1 LEDLEERPWAAHS
14 QRAQFL
20 FAVLGARVS
29 EVFATTLG
37 FEEVEFVD

>member
-1 LEDLEERPWAAHS
+1 MEDVEERPWATHS

-29 EVFATTLG
+29 EAFATMLG
-37 FEEVEFVD
+37 FEEVEVVD

>member
-1 LEDLEERPWAAHS
+1 LEDLEERPWATHS

-20 FAVLGARVS
+20 FAVLGAGVS
-29 EVFATTLG
+29 AAFATTLG